1 MPITDPNP
9 EPCALREGVVYA
21 LLTFVVH
28 LAANPHYGFFR
39 DELYFIACGRHPAWG
54 YVDQPPVV
62 PLLAAASQVAGLSLT
77 LLRAV
82 PALLAGA
89 TTYVV
94 CLLAVQF
101 GGGRF
106 AVRLAALSSALAPVL
121 MTFGMLL
128 CPDSVQLLCWPLG
141 ILCVARALD
150 RDPAWWLAAG
160 LVLGVAG
167 EAKYSA
173 VMLAAALLFGIVCTG
188 RVRALATPFLAGG
201 LAIAAA
207 VLLPNLVWQW
217 DHGLPMAEVLHA
229 GRAGKNVLLS
239 PAEFL
244 WQQVMLTNP
253 VLAPVWIAG
262 LLWCLVR
269 PGMRWL
275 SVGACTLLALM
286 IVLHGKGYYAAAI
299 YPALFAAGG
308 VAAERISVAPR
319 RLRPA
324 VLAVALVF
332 GAALVPTSVPVLP
345 EPAMLAYTR
354 ALANLGLVPMEN
366 ERHRSSP
373 LGQIYADMHG
383 WQHLADQ
390 VAAIAG
396 ALPASER
403 AEARIFAA
411 NYGEAAAVDVLA
423 PRGVL
428 PRTLSGHNQYW
439 VWGPGDADGK
449 VFLDIGGKLDE
460 DRKICRSA
468 ELAGV
473 FDADYIMPHEAGSQ
487 IILCRGLTLSM
498 DVLWAKAKHF
508 E

>member
-1 MPITDPNP
+1 MPVTDPYA
-9 EPCALREGVVYA
+9 EPSALREGIVYA

-54 YVDQPPVV
+54 YVDQPPLV
-62 PLLAAASQVAGLSLT
+62 PLLAAASQAAGLSLT

-82 PALLAGA
+82 PALFAGA

-101 GGGRF
+101 GGGCF

-121 MTFGMLL
+121 MSFGMLL
-128 CPDSVQLLCWPLG
+128 CPDSVQLVCWPLG

-173 VMLAAALLFGIVCTG
+173 VMLAVALLFGIVCTG
-188 RVRALATPFLAGG
+188 RWRALATPFLAGG
-201 LAIAAA
+201 LAVAAV

-217 DHGLPMAEVLHA
+217 DHGLPMVEVLHA

-262 LLWCLVR
+262 LLWCLAR
-269 PGMRWL
+269 PVICWL
-275 SVGACTLLALM
+275 GVGACGLLAIM
-286 IVLHGKGYYAAAI
+286 IVLHGKAYYPAAI

-308 VAAERISVAPR
+308 VAVERISAGR
-319 RLRPA
+319 GRLRPA
-324 VLAVALVF
+324 ALAVMLLF
-332 GAALVPTSVPVLP
+332 GVTLVPTSLPVLP

-354 ALANLGLVPMEN
+354 ALVTLGIVPMEN
-366 ERHRSSP
+366 EWHRSSP

-390 VAAIAG
+390 VTAIAG
-396 ALPASER
+396 ALPARER
-403 AEARIFAA
+403 AATRVFAA

-423 PRGVL
+423 PRGAL

-439 VWGPGDADGK
+439 EWGPGDVDGK
-449 VFLDIGGKLDE
+449 VVIDIGGKLDD
-460 DRKICRSA
+460 DRRICRSV

-473 FDADYIMPHEAGSQ
+473 FDADYIMPHEAGLQ
-487 IILCRGLTLSM
+487 IVLCRGLTLSTAA
-498 DVLWAKAKHF
+498 LWAKVKHF

>member
-1 MPITDPNP
+1 MPVANPNP
-9 EPCALREGVVYA
+9 EPSALREGIVYA

-62 PLLAAASQVAGLSLT
+62 PLLAAASQAAGLSLT

-101 GGGRF
+101 GGSRF
-106 AVRLAALSSALAPVL
+106 AVRLAALSSAPAPVL

-141 ILCVARALD
+141 ILCVTRALD

-188 RVRALATPFLAGG
+188 RWRALATPFLAGG
-201 LAIAAA
+201 LAVAAV

-217 DHGLPMAEVLHA
+217 DRGLPMAEVLHA

-244 WQQVMLTNP
+244 WQQVTLTNP

-262 LLWCLVR
+262 LLWCLAR
-269 PGMRWL
+269 PAMRWL
-275 SVGACTLLALM
+275 GVGACALLAIM
-286 IVLHGKGYYAAAI
+286 IVLHGKSYYGAAV

-308 VAAERISVAPR
+308 VAVERISAASR

-324 VLAVALVF
+324 VLAVALVS
-332 GAALVPTSVPVLP
+332 GAALVPTSLPVLS

-354 ALANLGLVPMEN
+354 ALAKVGIVPMEN

-373 LGQIYADMHG
+373 LGQVYADMHG

-390 VAAIAG
+390 VAAVAG
-396 ALPASER
+396 ALPV
-403 AEARIFAA
+403 AEHADLRVFTA
-411 NYGEAAAVDVLA
+411 NYGEAAAIDVLA
-423 PRGVL
+423 PRGAL

-439 VWGPGDADGK
+439 VWGPGDENGK
-449 VFLDIGGKLDE
+449 LLIDVGGKLDD
-460 DRKICRSA
+460 DRKICSSA

-473 FDADYIMPHEAGSQ
+473 FDADYVMPHEAGLQ
-487 IILCRGLTLSM
+487 IVLCRGLTLPR
-498 DVLWAKAKHF
+498 DVLWAKIKHF